1 VLWKLKIWWR
11 GWQVG
16 LSDFHDMAP
25 PCQAGRVGGRGVVL
39 RDDRSKTRS
48 VAIAP
53 RHRAFLDQVYI
64 SVEAAVRDKQLGRR
78 PSPSRRH
85 PWGVA
90 GKPASP
96 ELVGLFATAILDEI
110 GGKTEVHTVPGPPD
124 VQSALA
130 TTGMI
135 GSI

>member
-1 VLWKLKIWWR
+1 
-11 GWQVG
+11 
-16 LSDFHDMAP
+16 MTP
-25 PCQAGRVGGRGVVL
+25 PCQAGRGVVR

-48 VAIAP
+48 VAP
-53 RHRAFLDQVYI
+53 RHRAFLDQVYL

-96 ELVGLFATAILDEI
+96 ELVGLFATAIRDEI
-110 GGKTEVHTVPGPPD
+110 GGKTEVHTVPGAPRR
-124 VQSALA
+124 
-130 TTGMI
+130 TI
-135 GSI
+135 GVGFDRNDWFDLRLSIWAMGHRRLGG